1 MAPWNL
7 ILRMV
12 VAAEDYIVA
21 QILRSPGFHRGVRSI
36 HDRVNE
42 HRHGRNPHDPLRPGE
57 ASRDPDQQPSNGF
70 FGHFVEELRNQARGR
85 PSSGSHGPTPPT
97 TTTKNNTDKK

>member
-21 QILRSPGFHRGVRSI
+21 QILRSPAFHRGVRSI
-36 HDRVNE
+36 HDRVQE
-42 HRHGRNPHDPLRPGE
+42 HRHGRNPHEPLRPGE
-57 ASRDPDQQPSNGF
+57 ATRDPDQQSSSGF
-70 FGHFVEELRNQARGR
+70 LSHFIDELRNQARGQPTDPNR
-85 PSSGSHGPTPPT
+85 PMPPS
-97 TTTKNNTDKK
+97 TTTKDKTDKR

>member
-21 QILRSPGFHRGVRSI
+21 QILRSPAFHRGVRSI

-42 HRHGRNPHDPLRPGE
+42 HRHGRNPHEPLRPGE
-57 ASRDPDQQPSNGF
+57 ASRDPDQQSASGF
-70 FGHFVEELRNQARGR
+70 FGHFVDELRNQARGR
-85 PSSGSHGPTPPT
+85 PSGPDGPSPPT
-97 TTTKNNTDKK
+97 TTTKSKTERR